1 MMYHMAVKAAAQEGW
16 EGSDF
21 LVYHPARR
29 EEMYSG
35 THKDLNHRTLVKKAI
50 STQESVLGRVILL
63 VVY

>member
-21 LVYHPARR
+21 QVYHPARR

-35 THKDLNHRTLVKKAI
+35 TH
-50 STQESVLGRVILL
+50 
-63 VVY
+63 